1 MIVTIADLLENVRTA
16 LEALTANKLRSILT
30 MLGVII
36 GVAAVV
42 ALLSVGQG
50 AQASITGEISSI
62 GTNLLGVTPGV
73 TSQGGVRGS
82 SGSLANLTLADA
94 EALAAPGAVPAA
106 AVVVPEF
113 DSGGQVIANGN
124 NANVIVVGTTPAYLK
139 VINLKLAQGSFL
151 AQNDLDN
158 RTPVAVIGAQVTQDL
173 FDKANPVGQQIKVA
187 PANGVKVTLT
197 VIGVLDSASSS
208 IFNTSD
214 SSIFVPL
221 TTAYGRLFG
230 GRNAQGEFAVS
241 RISVMAASE
250 AQVDAAQAQVEAI
263 LRQRHDIGAG
273 EEDDFRVLN
282 QASLLEMANSVTG
295 TLTIFLGAIAGISLL
310 VGGIG
315 IMNIML
321 VSVKERTR
329 EIGLR
334 KALGARRAD
343 VLFQFLLEA
352 IALSLLGGGI
362 GLGVGVGLAQLV
374 SLTGTLTAVVTTGSM
389 ALAIGF
395 SAAIGL
401 FFGIY
406 PANQAARLNPI
417 EALRYE

>member
-1 MIVTIADLLENVRTA
+1 MIATIADLLENVRTA
-16 LEALTANKLRSILT
+16 LEALTSNKLRSTLT

-36 GVAAVV
+36 GVASVV

-62 GTNLLGVTPGV
+62 GTNLLSVSPGS

-94 EALAAPGAVPAA
+94 EALAAPGAAPAA
-106 AVVVPEF
+106 AAVAPEYNG
-113 DSGGQVIANGN
+113 SGQVIANGV
-124 NANVIVVGTTPAYLK
+124 NANVMVVGTTPAYQQ
-139 VINLKLAQGSFL
+139 VNNLKLVQGAFL
-151 AQNDLDN
+151 TQDDLDN
-158 RTPVAVIGAQVTQDL
+158 RTLVAVIGSQVAQDL
-173 FDKANPVGQQIKVA
+173 FGEVNPVGQQIKVA
-187 PANGVKVTLT
+187 PANGVKVTLS
-197 VIGVLDSASSS
+197 VIGVLDAASSS
-208 IFNTSD
+208 MFNSSD

-230 GRNAQGEFAVS
+230 GRNAQGERVVS

-263 LRQRHDIGAG
+263 LRQRHGIEAG
-273 EEDDFRVLN
+273 EEDDFRLLN
-282 QASLLEMANSVTG
+282 QASFLEMANSVTG
-295 TLTIFLGAIAGISLL
+295 ILTIFLGAIAGISLL

-352 IALSLLGGGI
+352 IALSLLGGAIGI
-362 GLGVGVGLAQLV
+362 GVGVGLAKLV
-374 SLTGTLTAVVTTGSM
+374 SLSGTLNAVVTTGSM
-389 ALAIGF
+389 ALAVGF

>member
-352 IALSLLGGGI
+352 IALSLLGGAIGI
-362 GLGVGVGLAQLV
+362 GVGVGLAQLV
-374 SLTGTLTAVVTTGSM
+374 SLTGTLTAVVTTGSV
-389 ALAIGF
+389 ALAVGF

>member
-1 MIVTIADLLENVRTA
+1 MSALLADLFENVRTA
-16 LEALTANKLRSILT
+16 LEALTASKLRSALT

-50 AQASITGEISSI
+50 AQASITDQISSI
-62 GTNLLGVTPGV
+62 GTNLLSITGGA

-82 SGSLANLTLADA
+82 AGSLASLTLADA
-94 EALAAPGAVPAA
+94 EALAAPGAAPAAA
-106 AVVVPEF
+106 AVVPEYTG
-113 DSGGQVIANGN
+113 GGQVIAGGK
-124 NANVIVVGTTPAYLK
+124 NANVTVVGTTPAYMQ
-139 VINLKLAQGSFL
+139 VNNLKLTQGTFL
-151 AQNDLDN
+151 TQDDLDQ
-158 RTPVAVIGAQVTQDL
+158 RTLVAVIGSQVAQDL
-173 FDKANPVGQQIKVA
+173 FGAANPVGQQIRVA
-187 PANGVKVTLT
+187 PTNGVKVTLT
-197 VIGVLDSASSS
+197 VSGVLDSASSS
-208 IFNTSD
+208 MFNSSN

-221 TTAYGRLFG
+221 TSAYGRLFG
-230 GRNAQGEFAVS
+230 GRNAQGELAVS
-241 RISVMAASE
+241 RISVMATSE
-250 AQVDAAQAQVEAI
+250 TRVDAAQGQTQAI
-263 LRQRHDIGAG
+263 LRQRHGIEAG
-273 EEDDFRVLN
+273 EDDDFSVLN
-282 QASLLEMANSVTG
+282 QASLLAVANSVTSI
-295 TLTIFLGAIAGISLL
+295 LTVFLGAIAGISLL

-343 VLFQFLLEA
+343 VLLQFLLEA
-352 IALSLLGGGI
+352 IVLSLLGGAIGI
-362 GLGVGVGLAQLV
+362 GVGVGLAQLV
-374 SLTGTLTAVVTTGSM
+374 SLTGTLTAVVTTSSM
-389 ALAIGF
+389 ALAVGF
-395 SAAIGL
+395 SAVIGL

>member
-1 MIVTIADLLENVRTA
+1 
-16 LEALTANKLRSILT
+16 